1 MAVDRT
7 GLGLLGFIFGG
18 VTVAVM
24 TMAFTVVLQHL
35 EGRYGLDTPSA
46 ITILMR

>member
-35 EGRYGLDTPSA
+35 EGYGLDTPSA